1 MAELLL
7 ELFSEEIPARMQA
20 RASEDLT
27 KLVTDGLKAADLGFD
42 NVEAL
47 VTPRRLTL
55 IIDGLPDKQPDLREE
70 RRGPRADAPEKA
82 IAGFLAGNGVTLEQ
96 CEKRET
102 PKGVFLFAIV
112 EQKGR
117 DSADVIKDIIEDAM
131 AKLPW
136 PKSMRWAD
144 QKVRWVRQL
153 DRILCL
159 FDGKVIPASFGPV
172 TAGNITSGHR
182 FLAPAT
188 FSVANAAEYKAKLAF
203 AKVMLDREERKKVIL
218 DGARKLAASEGFTL
232 LEDNGLLEEV
242 CGLVE
247 WPVPVMGKVDDQ
259 FMDIPR
265 EVLET
270 SMREH
275 QKYFVVEDSNGKL
288 AARFITISNMV
299 TLDANAQII
308 AGNERVLRARLHDAK
323 FFWDQDRKVTL
334 EARLPKLDNIV
345 FHAKLGSLAARVLR
359 LRVLAREL
367 SADIPGCDVKLAD
380 RAAEIAK
387 ADLVSN
393 MVFEFTELQG
403 LMGKYYAEN
412 DGEAPEVANA
422 IAQHYAPA
430 GPSDMCPTAPVSVAV
445 ALAEKLDTLAG
456 FFTIDEK
463 PTGSKDPFAL
473 RRAALGVIRL
483 VLENGLRVPLRR
495 AFAFAVSQYP
505 EKIMLPPSP
514 EGFGDSVNPL
524 KKIAISKEEKVR
536 EIVDSLMN
544 FFTDRLKVHLRE
556 QGVRHDLVSAV
567 FALDGEDDLV
577 RLLARVDALADFVSG
592 ESGVNLMA
600 GYKRASNILRIEEK
614 KDEKS
619 YDADVSADLL
629 TQDEERKLYE
639 ALINVRHKALPLLRA
654 ENYAA
659 AMAEFAHLRGPV
671 DAFFEG
677 VTVNSDKA
685 EERANRLKLLAQIR
699 TALHDIA
706 DFSKIES

>member
-345 FHAKLGSLAARVLR
+345 FHAKLGSLAERVLR
-359 LRVLAREL
+359 LRGLAREL

-505 EKIMLPPSP
+505 ASIRRDE
-514 EGFGDSVNPL
+514 
-524 KKIAISKEEKVR
+524 A
-536 EIVDSLMN
+536 VDELLA
-544 FFTDRLKVHLRE
+544 FFADRLKVHLRE

-577 RLLARVDALADFVSG
+577 RLLARVEALSDFVSG

-614 KDEKS
+614 KDDMS
-619 YDADVSADLL
+619 YDADVSASLL
-629 TQDEERKLYE
+629 REEEERKLYE
-639 ALINVRHKALPLLRA
+639 ALIDVRHKALPLLRD
-654 ENYAA
+654 EDYAA
-659 AMAEFAHLRGPV
+659 AMTEFARLREPV
-671 DAFFEG
+671 DAFFEK
-677 VTVNSDKA
+677 VTVNSDNA
-685 EERANRLKLLAQIR
+685 DERANRLKLLAQIR

>member
-20 RASEDLT
+20 RAAEDLT

-42 NVEAL
+42 KVEAL

-55 IIDGLPDKQPDLREE
+55 IVDGLPEKQPDLREE

-82 IAGFLAGNGVTLEQ
+82 INGFLAGNGVTLDQ

-117 DSADVIKDIIEDAM
+117 AASEVIKDIIEDAM
-131 AKLPW
+131 NKLPW

-144 QKVRWVRQL
+144 QKIRWVRQL

-159 FDGKVIPASFGPV
+159 FDGKVIPVTYGPV
-172 TAGNITSGHR
+172 TAGDTTRGHR
-182 FLAPAT
+182 FLAPAE
-188 FSVANAAEYKAKLAF
+188 FSVSNAAEYKEKLRA
-203 AKVMLDREERKKVIL
+203 AKVMLDREERKQVIL
-218 DGARKLAASEGFTL
+218 EGAKKLAASEGFEL

-275 QKYFVVEDSNGKL
+275 QKYFVVEDKAGKL
-288 AARFITISNMV
+288 AARFITVSNMI
-299 TLDANAQII
+299 TADNNAKII

-334 EARLPKLDNIV
+334 QSRLPKLDNIV
-345 FHAKLGSLAARVLR
+345 FHAKLGSLAERVLR
-359 LRVLAREL
+359 LRGLAREV
-367 SADIPGCDVKLAD
+367 SAEIPGCDVKLAD
-380 RAAEIAK
+380 RAAEIGK
-387 ADLVSN
+387 ADLVSQ

-422 IAQHYAPA
+422 IAEHYAPA
-430 GPSDMCPTAPVSVAV
+430 GPSDMCPTAPVSVAL

-456 FFTIDEK
+456 FFAIDEK

-483 VLENGLRVPLRR
+483 VLENGLRLPLRR
-495 AFAFAVSQYP
+495 LFAFAVSQYP
-505 EKIMLPPSP
+505 ANIRRDEAVEDL
-514 EGFGDSVNPL
+514 L
-524 KKIAISKEEKVR
+524 A
-536 EIVDSLMN
+536 
-544 FFTDRLKVHLRE
+544 FFADRLKVHLRE

-577 RLLARVDALADFVSG
+577 RLLARVEALSDFVSG

-614 KDEKS
+614 KDDTS
-619 YDADVSADLL
+619 YKADVSADLL
-629 TQDEERKLYE
+629 SLDEERKLYE
-639 ALINVRHKALPLLRA
+639 ALIDVRHKALPLLRD
-654 ENYAA
+654 EDYAA
-659 AMAEFAHLRGPV
+659 AMTEFARLREPV
-671 DAFFEG
+671 DAFFEK
-677 VTVNSDKA
+677 VTVNSDNA
-685 EERANRLKLLAQIR
+685 DERANRLKLLAQIR

>member
-20 RASEDLT
+20 RASADLQ
-27 KLVTDGLKAADLGFD
+27 KLIIDGLKAADLGFD
-42 NVEAL
+42 KVESL

-55 IIDGLPDKQPDLREE
+55 IVDSLPEKQPDLREE

-82 IAGFLAGNGVTLEQ
+82 INGFLAGNGVTLEQ

-117 DSADVIKDIIEDAM
+117 AASVVLKDIIEDAM
-131 AKLPW
+131 NKLPW

-144 QKVRWVRQL
+144 HKVRWVRQL

-159 FDGKVIPASFGPV
+159 FNGDVIPVVFGDGVV
-172 TAGNITSGHR
+172 TAGNVTSGHR
-182 FLAPAT
+182 FLAPAVFT
-188 FSVANAAEYKAKLAF
+188 VNNASEYKAKLNF
-203 AKVMLDREERKKVIL
+203 AKVMLDRE
-218 DGARKLAASEGFTL
+218 ARKRVIAEGCEKLASDAGL
-232 LEDNGLLEEV
+232 KLVDDPGLLDEV

-247 WPVPVMGKVDDQ
+247 WPVPVMGKIDDQ
-259 FMDIPR
+259 FMDVPR

-275 QKYFVVEDSNGKL
+275 QKYFVLEENSGKL

-299 TLDANAQII
+299 TMDHNAQII

-334 EARLPKLDNIV
+334 ESRLPKLETIV
-345 FHAKLGSLAARVLR
+345 FHAKLGTIAERVLR
-359 LRVLAREL
+359 MRGLAREV
-367 SADIPGCDVKLAD
+367 SSSITGCDVKLAD

-403 LMGKYYAEN
+403 LMGKYYAHN
-412 DGEAPEVANA
+412 DGEAPEVAQA
-422 IAQHYAPA
+422 IAEHYAPA
-430 GPSDMCPTAPVSVAV
+430 GPSDSCPTAPVSVAV

-456 FFTIDEK
+456 FFTVDEK

-483 VLENGLRVPLRR
+483 VLENGLRLPLRR
-495 AFAFAVSQYP
+495 LFAYAVSQYP
-505 EKIMLPPSP
+505 ASIRRDAAVEDL
-514 EGFGDSVNPL
+514 L
-524 KKIAISKEEKVR
+524 A
-536 EIVDSLMN
+536 
-544 FFTDRLKVHLRE
+544 FFADRLKVHLRE

-577 RLLARVDALADFVSG
+577 RLLARVEALADFVSG

-614 KDEKS
+614 KDDTS
-619 YDADVSADLL
+619 YDATVDVALL
-629 TQDEERKLYE
+629 SQDEERRLYE
-639 ALINVRHKALPLLRA
+639 ALIDVRHKALPLMRA

-659 AMAEFAHLRGPV
+659 AMAGFAELRGPV
-671 DAFFEG
+671 DAFFEK
-677 VTVNSDKA
+677 VTVNSDNA
-685 EERANRLKLLAQIR
+685 DERANRLKLLAQIR
-699 TALHDIA
+699 AAMHDIA

>member
-42 NVEAL
+42 AVEAY

-55 IIDGLPDKQPDLREE
+55 IVNGLPDKQPDLREE

-82 IAGFLAGNGVTLEQ
+82 INGFLTGNGVTLEQ

-112 EQKGR
+112 AQKGR
-117 DSADVIKDIIEDAM
+117 AASEVIKDIVEDAM
-131 AKLPW
+131 NKLPW

-144 QKVRWVRQL
+144 QKIRWVRQL

-159 FDGKVIPASFGPV
+159 FDGNVIPVTYGPV
-172 TAGNITSGHR
+172 TANNTTSGHR
-182 FLAPAT
+182 FLAPAEFT
-188 FSVANAAEYKAKLAF
+188 VANAAEYKEKLRA
-203 AKVMLDREERKKVIL
+203 AKVMIDREERKQVIL
-218 DGARKLAASEGFTL
+218 DGAKKLAASEGFDL

-275 QKYFVVEDSNGKL
+275 QKYFVVEDKAGKL
-288 AARFITISNMV
+288 AARFITVSNMI
-299 TLDANAQII
+299 TADNNAKII

-334 EARLPKLDNIV
+334 QSRLPKLENIV
-345 FHAKLGSLAARVLR
+345 FHAKLGSLAERVLR
-359 LRVLAREL
+359 LRGLAREL
-367 SADIPGCDVKLAD
+367 SADIANCDVKLAD
-380 RAAEIAK
+380 RAAEIGK
-387 ADLVSN
+387 ADLVSQ

-422 IAQHYAPA
+422 IAEHYAPA
-430 GPSDMCPTAPVSVAV
+430 GPSDICPTAPVSVAL

-483 VLENGLRVPLRR
+483 VLENGLRLPLRR

-505 EKIMLPPSP
+505 ANIRRDEAVEDL
-514 EGFGDSVNPL
+514 L
-524 KKIAISKEEKVR
+524 A
-536 EIVDSLMN
+536 
-544 FFTDRLKVHLRE
+544 FFADRLKVHLRE

-577 RLLARVDALADFVSG
+577 RLLARVEALSDFVSG

-614 KDEKS
+614 KDDTS
-619 YDADVSADLL
+619 YDADVSASLL
-629 TQDEERKLYE
+629 SEEEERKLYE
-639 ALINVRHKALPLLRA
+639 ALIDVRHKALPLLR
-654 ENYAA
+654 EEDYAA
-659 AMAEFAHLRGPV
+659 AMTEFARLREPV
-671 DAFFEG
+671 DAFFEK

-685 EERANRLKLLAQIR
+685 DERANRLKLLAQIR

>member
-20 RASEDLT
+20 RAAEDLT
-27 KLVTDGLKAADLGFD
+27 KLVTDGLKSADLGFD
-42 NVEAL
+42 KVDAL

-55 IIDGLPDKQPDLREE
+55 IVDGLPEKQPDLREE
-70 RRGPRADAPEKA
+70 RRGPRADAPKKA
-82 IAGFLAGNGVTLEQ
+82 INGFLAGNGVTLDQ

-117 DSADVIKDIIEDAM
+117 AASEVIKDIIEDAM
-131 AKLPW
+131 NKLPW

-144 QKVRWVRQL
+144 QKIRWVRQL

-159 FDGKVIPASFGPV
+159 FDGKIIPVTYGPV
-172 TAGNITSGHR
+172 TAGDTTRGHR
-182 FLAPAT
+182 FLAPAE
-188 FSVANAAEYKAKLAF
+188 FSVSNAAEYNEKLRA
-203 AKVMLDREERKKVIL
+203 AKVMLDREERKQVIL
-218 DGARKLAASEGFTL
+218 EGAKKLAASEGFEL

-275 QKYFVVEDSNGKL
+275 QKYFVVEDKAGKL
-288 AARFITISNMV
+288 AARFITVSNMV
-299 TLDANAQII
+299 TADNNAKII

-334 EARLPKLDNIV
+334 QSRLPKLDNIV
-345 FHAKLGSLAARVLR
+345 FHAKLGSLAERVLR
-359 LRVLAREL
+359 LRGLAREV
-367 SADIPGCDVKLAD
+367 SAEIPGCDVKLAD
-380 RAAEIAK
+380 RAAEIGK
-387 ADLVSN
+387 ADLVSQ

-422 IAQHYAPA
+422 IAEHYAPA
-430 GPSDMCPTAPVSVAV
+430 GPSDMCPTAPVSVAL

-456 FFTIDEK
+456 FFAIDEK
-463 PTGSKDPFAL
+463 PTGSRDPFAL

-483 VLENGLRVPLRR
+483 VLENGLRLPLRR
-495 AFAFAVSQYP
+495 LFAFAVSQYP
-505 EKIMLPPSP
+505 ANIRRDEAVEDL
-514 EGFGDSVNPL
+514 L
-524 KKIAISKEEKVR
+524 A
-536 EIVDSLMN
+536 
-544 FFTDRLKVHLRE
+544 FFADRLKVHLRE

-577 RLLARVDALADFVSG
+577 RLLARVEALSDFVSG

-614 KDEKS
+614 KDDTS
-619 YDADVSADLL
+619 YKADVSADLL
-629 TQDEERKLYE
+629 SLDEERKLYE
-639 ALINVRHKALPLLRA
+639 ALIDVRHKALPLLRD
-654 ENYAA
+654 EDYAA
-659 AMAEFAHLRGPV
+659 AMTEFARLREPV
-671 DAFFEG
+671 DAFFEK
-677 VTVNSDKA
+677 VTVNSDNA
-685 EERANRLKLLAQIR
+685 DERANRLKLLAQIR

>member
-27 KLVTDGLKAADLGFD
+27 KLVTDGLKAADLGFEA
-42 NVEAL
+42 VEAY

-55 IIDGLPDKQPDLREE
+55 IVNGLPDKQPDLREE

-82 IAGFLAGNGVTLEQ
+82 INGFLTGNGVTLEQ

-117 DSADVIKDIIEDAM
+117 AASQVIKDIVEDAM
-131 AKLPW
+131 NKLPW

-144 QKVRWVRQL
+144 QKIRWVRQL

-159 FDGKVIPASFGPV
+159 FDGNVIPVTYGPV
-172 TAGNITSGHR
+172 TANNTTSGHR
-182 FLAPAT
+182 FLAPAE
-188 FSVANAAEYKAKLAF
+188 FSVANAAEYKEKLRA
-203 AKVMLDREERKKVIL
+203 AKVMIDREERKQVIL
-218 DGARKLAASEGFTL
+218 DGAKKLAASEGFDL

-275 QKYFVVEDSNGKL
+275 QKYFVVEDKAGKL
-288 AARFITISNMV
+288 AARFITVSNMI
-299 TLDANAQII
+299 TADNNAKII

-334 EARLPKLDNIV
+334 QSRLPKLENIV
-345 FHAKLGSLAARVLR
+345 FHAKLGSLAERVLR
-359 LRVLAREL
+359 LRGLAREL
-367 SADIPGCDVKLAD
+367 SADIDNCDVKLAD
-380 RAAEIAK
+380 RAAEIGK
-387 ADLVSN
+387 ADLVSQ

-422 IAQHYAPA
+422 IAEHYAPA
-430 GPSDMCPTAPVSVAV
+430 GPSDICPTAPVSVAL

-483 VLENGLRVPLRR
+483 VLENGLRLPLRR

-505 EKIMLPPSP
+505 ANIRRDEAVEDL
-514 EGFGDSVNPL
+514 L
-524 KKIAISKEEKVR
+524 A
-536 EIVDSLMN
+536 
-544 FFTDRLKVHLRE
+544 FFADRLKVHLRE

-577 RLLARVDALADFVSG
+577 RLLARVEALSDFVSG

-614 KDEKS
+614 KDDTS
-619 YDADVSADLL
+619 YDADVSASLL
-629 TQDEERKLYE
+629 SEEEERKLYE
-639 ALINVRHKALPLLRA
+639 ALIDVRHKALPLLR
-654 ENYAA
+654 EEDYAA
-659 AMAEFAHLRGPV
+659 AMTEFARLREPV
-671 DAFFEG
+671 DAFFEK

-685 EERANRLKLLAQIR
+685 DERANRLKLLAQIR

>member
-42 NVEAL
+42 AVEAY

-55 IIDGLPDKQPDLREE
+55 IVNGLPDKQPDLREE

-82 IAGFLAGNGVTLEQ
+82 INGFLTGNGVTLEQ

-117 DSADVIKDIIEDAM
+117 AASEVIKDIVEDAM
-131 AKLPW
+131 NKLPW

-144 QKVRWVRQL
+144 QKIRWVRQL

-159 FDGKVIPASFGPV
+159 FDGNVIPVTYGPV
-172 TAGNITSGHR
+172 TANNTTSGHR
-182 FLAPAT
+182 FLAPAE
-188 FSVANAAEYKAKLAF
+188 FSVANSAEYKEKLRA
-203 AKVMLDREERKKVIL
+203 AKVMIDREERKQVIL
-218 DGARKLAASEGFTL
+218 DGAKKLAASEGFDL

-247 WPVPVMGKVDDQ
+247 WPAPVMGKVDDQ

-275 QKYFVVEDSNGKL
+275 QKYFVVEDKAGKL
-288 AARFITISNMV
+288 AARFITVSNMI
-299 TLDANAQII
+299 TADNNAKII

-334 EARLPKLDNIV
+334 QSRLPKLENIV
-345 FHAKLGSLAARVLR
+345 FHAKLGSLAERVLR
-359 LRVLAREL
+359 LRGLAREL
-367 SADIPGCDVKLAD
+367 SADIANCDVKLAD
-380 RAAEIAK
+380 RAAEIGK
-387 ADLVSN
+387 ADLVSQ

-422 IAQHYAPA
+422 IAEHYAPA
-430 GPSDMCPTAPVSVAV
+430 GPSDICPTAPVSVAL

-483 VLENGLRVPLRR
+483 VLENGLRLPLRR

-505 EKIMLPPSP
+505 ANIRRDEAVEDL
-514 EGFGDSVNPL
+514 L
-524 KKIAISKEEKVR
+524 A
-536 EIVDSLMN
+536 
-544 FFTDRLKVHLRE
+544 FFADRLKVHLRE

-577 RLLARVDALADFVSG
+577 RLLARVEALSDFVSG

-614 KDEKS
+614 KDDMS
-619 YDADVSADLL
+619 YDADVSASLL
-629 TQDEERKLYE
+629 SEEEERKLYE
-639 ALINVRHKALPLLRA
+639 ALIDVRHKALPLLRD
-654 ENYAA
+654 EDYAA
-659 AMAEFAHLRGPV
+659 AMTEFARLREPV
-671 DAFFEG
+671 DAFFEK

-685 EERANRLKLLAQIR
+685 DERANRLKLLAQIR

>member
-27 KLVTDGLKAADLGFD
+27 KLVTDGLKAADLAFD

-117 DSADVIKDIIEDAM
+117 NSAEVIKDIIEDAM

-299 TLDANAQII
+299 TMDANAQII

-359 LRVLAREL
+359 LRGLAREL

-505 EKIMLPPSP
+505 ASIRRDE
-514 EGFGDSVNPL
+514 
-524 KKIAISKEEKVR
+524 A
-536 EIVDSLMN
+536 VDELLA
-544 FFTDRLKVHLRE
+544 FFADRLKVHLRE

-654 ENYAA
+654 ENYAE

>member
-20 RASEDLT
+20 RASADLE

-42 NVEAL
+42 KVESL

-55 IIDGLPDKQPDLREE
+55 IVDGLPEKQPDLREE

-82 IAGFLAGNGVTLEQ
+82 INGFLAGNGVTLEQ

-117 DSADVIKDIIEDAM
+117 AASVVIKDIIEDAM
-131 AKLPW
+131 NKLPW

-144 QKVRWVRQL
+144 HKVRWVRQL

-159 FDGKVIPASFGPV
+159 FDGAVIPVSYGVV
-172 TAGNITSGHR
+172 TAGNVTSGHR
-182 FLAPAT
+182 FLAPAV
-188 FSVANAAEYKAKLAF
+188 FAVNNASEYKAKLNF
-203 AKVMLDREERKKVIL
+203 AKVMLDREQRKRVIAEGCL
-218 DGARKLAASEGFTL
+218 KLARDAGL
-232 LEDNGLLEEV
+232 KLVDDQGLLDEV

-247 WPVPVMGKVDDQ
+247 WPVPVMGKIDDH
-259 FMDIPR
+259 FMDVPR

-275 QKYFVVEDSNGKL
+275 QKYFVLEDTSGKL

-299 TLDANAQII
+299 TMDHNARII

-334 EARLPKLDNIV
+334 ESRLPKLETIV
-345 FHAKLGSLAARVLR
+345 FHAKLGTVAERVLR
-359 LRVLAREL
+359 MRGLAREV
-367 SADIPGCDVKLAD
+367 STSIVGCDVTLAD
-380 RAAEIAK
+380 RAAQIAK

-412 DGEAPEVANA
+412 DGEKPEVAQA
-422 IAQHYAPA
+422 IAEHYAPA

-456 FFTIDEK
+456 FFAINEK

-483 VLENGLRVPLRR
+483 VLENGLRLPLRR
-495 AFAFAVSQYP
+495 LFAYAVSQYP
-505 EKIMLPPSP
+505 A
-514 EGFGDSVNPL
+514 SVRRD
-524 KKIAISKEEKVR
+524 AAVEELLV
-536 EIVDSLMN
+536 
-544 FFTDRLKVHLRE
+544 FFADRLKVHLRE

-614 KDEKS
+614 KDDMS
-619 YDADVSADLL
+619 YDATVDVALL
-629 TQDEERKLYE
+629 SQDEERRLYE
-639 ALINVRHKALPLLRA
+639 ALIDVRHKALPLLRA
-654 ENYAA
+654 EDYAA
-659 AMAEFAHLRGPV
+659 AMAGFAELRGPV
-671 DAFFEG
+671 DAFFEK
-677 VTVNSDKA
+677 VTVNSDNA
-685 EERANRLKLLAQIR
+685 DERANRLKLLAQIR

>member
-20 RASEDLT
+20 RASQDLT

-42 NVEAL
+42 AVEAF

-55 IIDGLPDKQPDLREE
+55 IVNGLPDKQPDLREE

-82 IAGFLAGNGVTLEQ
+82 INGFLAGNGVTLDQ

-117 DSADVIKDIIEDAM
+117 AASEVIKDIVEDAM
-131 AKLPW
+131 NKLPW

-144 QKVRWVRQL
+144 QKIRWVRQL

-159 FDGKVIPASFGPV
+159 FDGVVIPVSYGPV
-172 TAGNITSGHR
+172 TASNTTSGHR
-182 FLAPAT
+182 FLAPAE
-188 FSVANAAEYKAKLAF
+188 FSVANAAEYKEKLRA
-203 AKVMLDREERKKVIL
+203 AKVMIDREERKQVIL
-218 DGARKLAASEGFTL
+218 DGAKKLAASEGFEL
-232 LEDNGLLEEV
+232 LEDQGLLEEV

-275 QKYFVVEDSNGKL
+275 QKYFVVEDKTGKL
-288 AARFITISNMV
+288 AARFITVSNMV
-299 TLDANAQII
+299 TADNNAKII

-334 EARLPKLDNIV
+334 QSRLPKLENIV
-345 FHAKLGSLAARVLR
+345 FHAKLGSLAERVLR
-359 LRVLAREL
+359 LRGLAREL
-367 SADIPGCDVKLAD
+367 SADIPNCDVKLAD
-380 RAAEIAK
+380 RAAEIGK
-387 ADLVSN
+387 ADLVSQ

-422 IAQHYAPA
+422 IAEHYAPA
-430 GPSDMCPTAPVSVAV
+430 GPSDMCPSAPVSVAL

-483 VLENGLRVPLRR
+483 VLENGLRLPLRR

-505 EKIMLPPSP
+505 ANIRRDEAVEDL
-514 EGFGDSVNPL
+514 L
-524 KKIAISKEEKVR
+524 A
-536 EIVDSLMN
+536 
-544 FFTDRLKVHLRE
+544 FFADRLKVHLRE

-577 RLLARVDALADFVSG
+577 RLLARVEALSDFVSG

-614 KDEKS
+614 KDDTS
-619 YDADVSADLL
+619 YDADVSADPLNVE
-629 TQDEERKLYE
+629 EERKLYE
-639 ALINVRHKALPLLRA
+639 ALVDVRHKALPLLRD
-654 ENYAA
+654 EDYAA
-659 AMAEFAHLRGPV
+659 AMTEFARLREPV
-671 DAFFEG
+671 DAFFEK

-685 EERANRLKLLAQIR
+685 DERANRLKLLAQIR

>member
-345 FHAKLGSLAARVLR
+345 FHAKLGSLAERVLR
-359 LRVLAREL
+359 LRGLAREL

-505 EKIMLPPSP
+505 ASIRRDE
-514 EGFGDSVNPL
+514 
-524 KKIAISKEEKVR
+524 A
-536 EIVDSLMN
+536 VDELLA
-544 FFTDRLKVHLRE
+544 FFADRLKVHLRE

>member
-20 RASEDLT
+20 RASADLQ
-27 KLVTDGLKAADLGFD
+27 KLVTDGLKAADLEFGK
-42 NVEAL
+42 VESL

-55 IIDGLPDKQPDLREE
+55 IIDGLPEKQPDLREE

-82 IAGFLAGNGVTLEQ
+82 INGFLAGNGVTLEQ

-117 DSADVIKDIIEDAM
+117 AASVVLKDIIEDAM
-131 AKLPW
+131 NKLPW

-144 QKVRWVRQL
+144 HKVRWVRQL

-159 FDGKVIPASFGPV
+159 FDGAVVPVSYGVV
-172 TAGNITSGHR
+172 TAGDITSGHR
-182 FLAPAT
+182 FLAPAP
-188 FSVANAAEYKAKLAF
+188 FSVKNAAEYKAKLSF
-203 AKVMLDREERKKVIL
+203 AKVMLDREERKRVIAEGCRKIADDAGLKLVDDPALL
-218 DGARKLAASEGFTL
+218 D
-232 LEDNGLLEEV
+232 EV

-247 WPVPVMGKVDDQ
+247 WPVPVMGKIDDH
-259 FMDIPR
+259 FMDVPR

-275 QKYFVVEDSNGKL
+275 QKYFVLEDASGKL
-288 AARFITISNMV
+288 AARFITISNMI
-299 TLDANAQII
+299 TMDANAQII

-334 EARLPKLDNIV
+334 ESRLPKLETIV
-345 FHAKLGSLAARVLR
+345 FHAKLGTVAERVLR
-359 LRVLAREL
+359 MRGLAREV
-367 SADIPGCDVKLAD
+367 SSSIPDCDVKLAD

-412 DGEAPEVANA
+412 DGEKPEVAQA
-422 IAQHYAPA
+422 IAEHYAPA
-430 GPSDMCPTAPVSVAV
+430 GPSDTCPTAPVSVAV

-456 FFTIDEK
+456 FFAIDEK

-483 VLENGLRVPLRR
+483 VLENGLRLPLRQL
-495 AFAFAVSQYP
+495 FAYAVSQYP
-505 EKIMLPPSP
+505 ASIRR
-514 EGFGDSVNPL
+514 DAAV
-524 KKIAISKEEKVR
+524 EE
-536 EIVDSLMN
+536 LLA
-544 FFTDRLKVHLRE
+544 FFADRLKVHLRE

-614 KDEKS
+614 KDKVS
-619 YDADVSADLL
+619 YDATVDVALL
-629 TQDEERKLYE
+629 SQDEERRLYQ
-639 ALINVRHKALPLLRA
+639 ALIDVRHKALPLLRA

-659 AMAEFAHLRGPV
+659 AMAGLAELRGPV
-671 DAFFEG
+671 DAFFEK
-677 VTVNSDKA
+677 VTVNSDNA
-685 EERANRLKLLAQIR
+685 DERANRLKLLAQIR
-699 TALHDIA
+699 TAMHDIA

>member
-20 RASEDLT
+20 RAAEDLT

-42 NVEAL
+42 KVEAL

-55 IIDGLPDKQPDLREE
+55 IVDGLPEKQPDLREE

-82 IAGFLAGNGVTLEQ
+82 INGFLAGNGVTLDQ

-117 DSADVIKDIIEDAM
+117 AASEVIKDIIEDAM
-131 AKLPW
+131 NKLPW

-144 QKVRWVRQL
+144 QKIRWVRQL

-159 FDGKVIPASFGPV
+159 FDGKVIPVTYGPV
-172 TAGNITSGHR
+172 TAGDTTRGHR
-182 FLAPAT
+182 FLAPAE
-188 FSVANAAEYKAKLAF
+188 FNVSNAAEYKEKLRA
-203 AKVMLDREERKKVIL
+203 AKVMLDREERKQVIL
-218 DGARKLAASEGFTL
+218 EGAKKLAASEGFEL

-275 QKYFVVEDSNGKL
+275 QKYFVVEDKAGKL
-288 AARFITISNMV
+288 AARFITVSNMI
-299 TLDANAQII
+299 TADNNAKII

-334 EARLPKLDNIV
+334 QSRLPKLDNIV
-345 FHAKLGSLAARVLR
+345 FHAKLGSLAERVLR
-359 LRVLAREL
+359 LRGLAREV
-367 SADIPGCDVKLAD
+367 SAEIPGCDVKLAD
-380 RAAEIAK
+380 RAAEIGK
-387 ADLVSN
+387 ADLVSQ

-422 IAQHYAPA
+422 IAEHYAPA
-430 GPSDMCPTAPVSVAV
+430 GPSDMCPTAPVSVAL

-456 FFTIDEK
+456 FFAIDEK

-483 VLENGLRVPLRR
+483 VLENGLRLPLRR
-495 AFAFAVSQYP
+495 LFAFAVSQYP
-505 EKIMLPPSP
+505 ATIRRDEAVEDL
-514 EGFGDSVNPL
+514 L
-524 KKIAISKEEKVR
+524 A
-536 EIVDSLMN
+536 
-544 FFTDRLKVHLRE
+544 FFADRLKVHLRE

>member
-20 RASEDLT
+20 RAAQDLS
-27 KLVTDGLKAADLGFD
+27 KLVTDGLKSADLAFD
-42 NVEAL
+42 KVEAL

-55 IIDGLPDKQPDLREE
+55 IVDGLPEKQPDLREE
-70 RRGPRADAPEKA
+70 RRGPRANAPEKA
-82 IAGFLAGNGVTLEQ
+82 INGFLAGNGVTLDQ

-117 DSADVIKDIIEDAM
+117 AASDVIKDIIEEAM
-131 AKLPW
+131 NKLPW

-144 QKVRWVRQL
+144 QKIRWVRQL

-159 FDGKVIPASFGPV
+159 FDGKVIPVSYGPV
-172 TAGNITSGHR
+172 AAGDSTRGHR
-182 FLAPAT
+182 FLAPAE
-188 FSVANAAEYKAKLAF
+188 FSVANAAEYKEKLRS
-203 AKVMLDREERKKVIL
+203 AKVMLDREERKQVIL
-218 DGARKLAASEGFTL
+218 EGAKKLAASEGFEL

-247 WPVPVMGKVDDQ
+247 WPVPVMGKVDDE

-275 QKYFVVEDSNGKL
+275 QKYFVVENKDGKL
-288 AARFITISNMV
+288 AARFITVSNMI
-299 TLDANAQII
+299 TADNNAKII

-334 EARLPKLDNIV
+334 QSRLPKLDNIV
-345 FHAKLGSLAARVLR
+345 FHAKLGSLAERVLR
-359 LRVLAREL
+359 LRGLAREV
-367 SADIPGCDVKLAD
+367 SAEIPDCDVKLAD
-380 RAAEIAK
+380 RAAEIGK
-387 ADLVSN
+387 ADLVSQ

-422 IAQHYAPA
+422 IAEHYAPA
-430 GPSDMCPTAPVSVAV
+430 GPSDMCPTAPVSVAL

-456 FFTIDEK
+456 FFAIDEK

-473 RRAALGVIRL
+473 RRAALGIIRL
-483 VLENGLRVPLRR
+483 VLENGLRLPLGRI
-495 AFAFAVSQYP
+495 FAFAVSQYP
-505 EKIMLPPSP
+505 ADIRRDGAVEDLL
-514 EGFGDSVNPL
+514 V
-524 KKIAISKEEKVR
+524 
-536 EIVDSLMN
+536 
-544 FFTDRLKVHLRE
+544 FFADRLKVHLRE

-577 RLLARVDALADFVSG
+577 RLLARVEALSDFVSG

-600 GYKRASNILRIEEK
+600 GYKRASSILRIEEK
-614 KDEKS
+614 KDDMS

-629 TQDEERKLYE
+629 SLEEERKLYE
-639 ALINVRHKALPLLRA
+639 ALIDVRHKALPLLRD
-654 ENYAA
+654 EDYAA
-659 AMAEFAHLRGPV
+659 AMTEFARLREPV
-671 DAFFEG
+671 DAFFEK
-677 VTVNSDKA
+677 VTVNSDNA
-685 EERANRLKLLAQIR
+685 DERANRLKLLAQIR

>member
-20 RASEDLT
+20 RAAEDLT

-42 NVEAL
+42 KVEAL

-55 IIDGLPDKQPDLREE
+55 IVDGLPEKQPDLREE

-82 IAGFLAGNGVTLEQ
+82 INGFLAGNGVTLDQ

-117 DSADVIKDIIEDAM
+117 AASEVIKDIIEDAM
-131 AKLPW
+131 NKLPW

-144 QKVRWVRQL
+144 QKIRWVRQL

-159 FDGKVIPASFGPV
+159 FDGKVIPVTYGPV
-172 TAGNITSGHR
+172 TAGDTTRGHR
-182 FLAPAT
+182 FLAPAEFT
-188 FSVANAAEYKAKLAF
+188 VSNAAEYKEKLRA
-203 AKVMLDREERKKVIL
+203 AKVMLDREERKQVIL
-218 DGARKLAASEGFTL
+218 EGARKLAASEGFEL

-275 QKYFVVEDSNGKL
+275 QKYFVVEDKTGKL
-288 AARFITISNMV
+288 AARFITVSNMI
-299 TLDANAQII
+299 TADNNAKII

-323 FFWDQDRKVTL
+323 FFWDQDRKMTL
-334 EARLPKLDNIV
+334 QSRLPKLDNIV
-345 FHAKLGSLAARVLR
+345 FHAKLGSLADRVLR
-359 LRVLAREL
+359 LRGLAREV
-367 SADIPGCDVKLAD
+367 SAEIPGCDVKLAD
-380 RAAEIAK
+380 RAAEIGK
-387 ADLVSN
+387 ADLVSQ

-422 IAQHYAPA
+422 IAEHYAPA
-430 GPSDMCPTAPVSVAV
+430 GPSDMCPTAPVSVAL

-456 FFTIDEK
+456 FFAIDEK

-473 RRAALGVIRL
+473 RRGALGVIRL
-483 VLENGLRVPLRR
+483 VLENGLRLPLRR
-495 AFAFAVSQYP
+495 LFAFAVSQYP
-505 EKIMLPPSP
+505 ATIRRDEAVEDL
-514 EGFGDSVNPL
+514 L
-524 KKIAISKEEKVR
+524 A
-536 EIVDSLMN
+536 
-544 FFTDRLKVHLRE
+544 FFADRLKVHLRE

-577 RLLARVDALADFVSG
+577 RLLARVEALSDFISG

-614 KDEKS
+614 KDDTS
-619 YDADVSADLL
+619 YKADVSADLL
-629 TQDEERKLYE
+629 SLEEERKLYE
-639 ALINVRHKALPLLRA
+639 ALIDVRHKALPLLRD
-654 ENYAA
+654 EDYAA
-659 AMAEFAHLRGPV
+659 AMTEFARLREPV
-671 DAFFEG
+671 DAFFEK
-677 VTVNSDKA
+677 VTVNSDNA
-685 EERANRLKLLAQIR
+685 DERANRLKLLAQIR

>member
-20 RASEDLT
+20 RASADLE

-42 NVEAL
+42 KVESL

-82 IAGFLAGNGVTLEQ
+82 INGFLAGNGVMLEQ

-117 DSADVIKDIIEDAM
+117 AASVVLKDIIEDAM
-131 AKLPW
+131 NKLPW

-144 QKVRWVRQL
+144 HKVRWVRQL

-159 FDGKVIPASFGPV
+159 FDGEVIPASYGVV
-172 TAGNITSGHR
+172 TAGDVTSGHR
-182 FLAPAT
+182 FLAPAV
-188 FSVANAAEYKAKLAF
+188 FAVKNASEYKAKLNF
-203 AKVMLDREERKKVIL
+203 AKVMLDREQRKRVIAE
-218 DGARKLAASEGFTL
+218 GCEKLASDAGL
-232 LEDNGLLEEV
+232 KLVDDQGLLDEV

-247 WPVPVMGKVDDQ
+247 WPVPVMGKIDDH
-259 FMDIPR
+259 FMDVPR

-275 QKYFVVEDSNGKL
+275 QKYFVLEDSSGKL

-299 TLDANAQII
+299 TMDRNAQII

-334 EARLPKLDNIV
+334 ESRLPKLETIV
-345 FHAKLGSLAARVLR
+345 FHAKLGTVAERVLR
-359 LRVLAREL
+359 MRGLAREV
-367 SADIPGCDVKLAD
+367 SSSIPDCDVKLAD

-412 DGEAPEVANA
+412 DGEKPEVAQA
-422 IAQHYAPA
+422 IAEHYAPA
-430 GPSDMCPTAPVSVAV
+430 GPSDTCPTAPVSVAV

-483 VLENGLRVPLRR
+483 VLENGLRLPLRR
-495 AFAFAVSQYP
+495 LFAYAVSQYP
-505 EKIMLPPSP
+505 ASIRR
-514 EGFGDSVNPL
+514 DAAV
-524 KKIAISKEEKVR
+524 EE
-536 EIVDSLMN
+536 LLA
-544 FFTDRLKVHLRE
+544 FFADRLKVHLRE

-614 KDEKS
+614 KDNVS
-619 YDADVSADLL
+619 YDATVDVALL
-629 TQDEERKLYE
+629 SQDEERRLYE
-639 ALINVRHKALPLLRA
+639 ALIDVRHKALPLMRA

-659 AMAEFAHLRGPV
+659 AMAGFAELRGPV
-671 DAFFEG
+671 DAFFEK
-677 VTVNSDKA
+677 VTVNSDNA
-685 EERANRLKLLAQIR
+685 DERANRLKLLAQIR
-699 TALHDIA
+699 AALHDIA

>member
-20 RASEDLT
+20 RAAEDLS
-27 KLVTDGLKAADLGFD
+27 KLVTDGLKAADLEFD
-42 NVEAL
+42 KVEAL

-55 IIDGLPDKQPDLREE
+55 IVDGLPVKQPDLREE

-82 IAGFLAGNGVTLEQ
+82 INGFLAGNGVTLDQ

-102 PKGVFLFAIV
+102 PKGIFLFAIV

-117 DSADVIKDIIEDAM
+117 AASEVINDIIEDAM
-131 AKLPW
+131 NKLPW

-144 QKVRWVRQL
+144 QKIRWVRQL

-159 FDGKVIPASFGPV
+159 FDGKVIPVTYGPV
-172 TAGNITSGHR
+172 TAGDTTRGHR
-182 FLAPAT
+182 FLAPAE
-188 FSVANAAEYKAKLAF
+188 FSVANAADYKEKLRA
-203 AKVMLDREERKKVIL
+203 AKVMLDREERKQVIL
-218 DGARKLAASEGFTL
+218 EGAKKLAASEGVA
-232 LEDNGLLEEV
+232 LLEEV

-275 QKYFVVEDSNGKL
+275 QKYFVVEDKAGKL
-288 AARFITISNMV
+288 AARFITVSNMV
-299 TLDANAQII
+299 TADKNAKII

-334 EARLPKLDNIV
+334 QSRLPKLDNIV
-345 FHAKLGSLAARVLR
+345 FHAKLGSLAERVMR
-359 LRVLAREL
+359 LRGLAREL
-367 SADIPGCDVKLAD
+367 SADIPNCDVKLAD
-380 RAAEIAK
+380 RAAEIGK
-387 ADLVSN
+387 ADLVSQ

-422 IAQHYAPA
+422 IAEHYAPA
-430 GPSDMCPTAPVSVAV
+430 GPSDMCPTAPVSVAL

-456 FFTIDEK
+456 FFAIDEK

-483 VLENGLRVPLRR
+483 VLENGLRLPLGRI
-495 AFAFAVSQYP
+495 FAFAVSQYP
-505 EKIMLPPSP
+505 ADIRRDEAVQDL
-514 EGFGDSVNPL
+514 L
-524 KKIAISKEEKVR
+524 A
-536 EIVDSLMN
+536 
-544 FFTDRLKVHLRE
+544 FFADRLKVHLRE

-577 RLLARVDALADFVSG
+577 RLLARVEALSDFVSG

-614 KDEKS
+614 KDGTS

-629 TQDEERKLYE
+629 SLEEERKLYE
-639 ALINVRHKALPLLRA
+639 ALIDVRHKALPLLRD
-654 ENYAA
+654 EDYAA
-659 AMAEFAHLRGPV
+659 AMTEFARLREPV
-671 DAFFEG
+671 DTFFEK
-677 VTVNSDKA
+677 VTVNSDNA
-685 EERANRLKLLAQIR
+685 DERANRLKLLAQIR

>member
-20 RASEDLT
+20 RAAEDLS
-27 KLVTDGLKAADLGFD
+27 KLVTDGLKAADLAFD
-42 NVEAL
+42 KVEAL
-47 VTPRRLTL
+47 VTPRRLAL
-55 IIDGLPDKQPDLREE
+55 IIDGLPEKQPDLREE

-82 IAGFLAGNGVTLEQ
+82 ISGFLAGNGVTLDQ

-117 DSADVIKDIIEDAM
+117 PASDVLKDIIEDAM
-131 AKLPW
+131 NKLPW

-144 QKVRWVRQL
+144 HKVRWVRQL

-159 FDGKVIPASFGPV
+159 FDGKVIPVSYGPV
-172 TAGNITSGHR
+172 TAGDSTRGHR
-182 FLAPAT
+182 FLAPAE
-188 FSVANAAEYKAKLAF
+188 FSVANGADYEEKLRA
-203 AKVMLDREERKKVIL
+203 AKVMLDREERKQVIL
-218 DGARKLAASEGFTL
+218 DGARKLAAAEGFTL
-232 LEDNGLLEEV
+232 LEDDGLLEEV

-275 QKYFVVEDSNGKL
+275 QKYFVVEDKDGKL

-299 TLDANAQII
+299 TADNNAKII

-334 EARLPKLDNIV
+334 QSRLPKLDNIV
-345 FHAKLGSLAARVLR
+345 FHAKLGSLAERVLR
-359 LRVLAREL
+359 LRGLAREL
-367 SADIPGCDVKLAD
+367 SADIPNCNVKLAD
-380 RAAEIAK
+380 RAAEIGK
-387 ADLVSN
+387 ADLVSQ

-422 IAQHYAPA
+422 IAEHYAPA
-430 GPSDMCPTAPVSVAV
+430 GPSDSCPTAPVSVAV

-505 EKIMLPPSP
+505 ATIRRDEAVEDLL
-514 EGFGDSVNPL
+514 V
-524 KKIAISKEEKVR
+524 
-536 EIVDSLMN
+536 
-544 FFTDRLKVHLRE
+544 FFADRLKVHLRE

-577 RLLARVDALADFVSG
+577 RLLARVEALSDFVSG

-614 KDEKS
+614 KDDMF
-619 YDADVSADLL
+619 YDADVSASLL
-629 TQDEERKLYE
+629 REEEERKLYE
-639 ALINVRHKALPLLRA
+639 ALIDVRHKALPLLRD
-654 ENYAA
+654 EDYAA
-659 AMAEFAHLRGPV
+659 AMTEFARLREPV
-671 DAFFEG
+671 DAFFEK
-677 VTVNSDKA
+677 VTVNSDNA
-685 EERANRLKLLAQIR
+685 DERANRLKLLAQIR

>member
-20 RASEDLT
+20 RAAQDLS
-27 KLVTDGLKAADLGFD
+27 KLVTDGLKAADLAFD

-47 VTPRRLTL
+47 VTPRRLTV
-55 IIDGLPDKQPDLREE
+55 IVDGLPEKQPDLREE

-82 IAGFLAGNGVTLEQ
+82 INGFLASNGVTLDQ
-96 CEKRET
+96 CEKREM
-102 PKGVFLFAIV
+102 PKGTFLFAIV

-117 DSADVIKDIIEDAM
+117 PASDVIKDIIEEAM
-131 AKLPW
+131 NKLPW

-144 QKVRWVRQL
+144 QKIRWVRQL

-159 FDGKVIPASFGPV
+159 FDGKVIPVTYGPV
-172 TAGNITSGHR
+172 TASDATSGHR
-182 FLAPAT
+182 FLAPAE
-188 FSVANAAEYKAKLAF
+188 FSVANAADYKEKLRA
-203 AKVMLDREERKKVIL
+203 AKVMLDREERKQVIL
-218 DGARKLAASEGFTL
+218 DGAKKLANAEGFEL

-275 QKYFVVEDSNGKL
+275 QKYFVVEDKNGKL

-299 TLDANAQII
+299 TADNNAKII

-334 EARLPKLDNIV
+334 QSRLPKLDNIV
-345 FHAKLGSLAARVLR
+345 FHAKLGSLAERVLR
-359 LRVLAREL
+359 LRGLAREV
-367 SADIPGCDVKLAD
+367 SADITGCDVKLAD
-380 RAAEIAK
+380 RAAEIGK
-387 ADLVSN
+387 ADLVSQ

-422 IAQHYAPA
+422 IAEHYAPA
-430 GPSDMCPTAPVSVAV
+430 GPSDMCPTAPVSVAL

-483 VLENGLRVPLRR
+483 VLENGLRLPLRR
-495 AFAFAVSQYP
+495 VFTYAVSQYP
-505 EKIMLPPSP
+505 ADIRRDEAVEDL
-514 EGFGDSVNPL
+514 L
-524 KKIAISKEEKVR
+524 A
-536 EIVDSLMN
+536 
-544 FFTDRLKVHLRE
+544 FFADRLKVHLRE
-556 QGVRHDLVSAV
+556 KGVRHDLVSAV

-577 RLLARVDALADFVSG
+577 RLLARVEALSDFVSG

-614 KDEKS
+614 KDGTS
-619 YDADVSADLL
+619 FDADVSADLL
-629 TQDEERKLYE
+629 SQEEERKLYE
-639 ALINVRHKALPLLRA
+639 ALIDVRHKALPLLRD
-654 ENYAA
+654 EDYAA
-659 AMAEFAHLRGPV
+659 AMTEFARLREPV
-671 DAFFEG
+671 DAFFEK
-677 VTVNSDKA
+677 VTVNSDNA
-685 EERANRLKLLAQIR
+685 DERANRLKLLAQIR

>member
-42 NVEAL
+42 KVEAL

-299 TLDANAQII
+299 TMDANAQII

-334 EARLPKLDNIV
+334 EQRLPKLDNIV
-345 FHAKLGSLAARVLR
+345 FHAKLGSLAERVLR
-359 LRVLAREL
+359 LRGLAREL
-367 SADIPGCDVKLAD
+367 SADIPGCDIKLAD

-505 EKIMLPPSP
+505 ASIRRDE
-514 EGFGDSVNPL
+514 
-524 KKIAISKEEKVR
+524 A
-536 EIVDSLMN
+536 VDELLA
-544 FFTDRLKVHLRE
+544 FFADRLKVHLRE

-654 ENYAA
+654 ENYAE

-685 EERANRLKLLAQIR
+685 DERANRLKLLAQIR

>member
-20 RASEDLT
+20 RAAQDLT

-42 NVEAL
+42 KVEAL

-55 IIDGLPDKQPDLREE
+55 IVDGLPEKQPDLREE

-82 IAGFLAGNGVTLEQ
+82 INGFLAGNGVTLDQ

-117 DSADVIKDIIEDAM
+117 AASEVIKDIIEDAM
-131 AKLPW
+131 NKLPW

-144 QKVRWVRQL
+144 QKIRWVRQL

-159 FDGKVIPASFGPV
+159 FDGKIIPVTYGPV
-172 TAGNITSGHR
+172 TAGDTTRGHR
-182 FLAPAT
+182 FLAPAE
-188 FSVANAAEYKAKLAF
+188 FSVSNAAEYKEKLRA
-203 AKVMLDREERKKVIL
+203 AKVMLDREERKQVIL
-218 DGARKLAASEGFTL
+218 EGAKKLAASEGFAL

-275 QKYFVVEDSNGKL
+275 QKYFVVEDKAGKL
-288 AARFITISNMV
+288 AARFITVSNMI
-299 TLDANAQII
+299 TADNNAKII

-334 EARLPKLDNIV
+334 QSRLPKLDNIV
-345 FHAKLGSLAARVLR
+345 FHAKLGSLAERVMR
-359 LRVLAREL
+359 LRGLAREL
-367 SADIPGCDVKLAD
+367 SADIPNCDVKLAD
-380 RAAEIAK
+380 RAAEIGK
-387 ADLVSN
+387 ADLVSQ
-393 MVFEFTELQG
+393 MVFGFTELQG

-422 IAQHYAPA
+422 IAEHYAPA
-430 GPSDMCPTAPVSVAV
+430 GPSDMCPTAPVSVAL

-456 FFTIDEK
+456 FFAIDEK

-483 VLENGLRVPLRR
+483 VLENGLRLPLGRI
-495 AFAFAVSQYP
+495 FAFAVSQYP
-505 EKIMLPPSP
+505 ADIRRDEAVQDL
-514 EGFGDSVNPL
+514 L
-524 KKIAISKEEKVR
+524 A
-536 EIVDSLMN
+536 
-544 FFTDRLKVHLRE
+544 FFADRLKVHLRE

-577 RLLARVDALADFVSG
+577 RLLARVEALSDFVSG

-614 KDEKS
+614 KDGTS

-629 TQDEERKLYE
+629 SLEEERKLYE
-639 ALINVRHKALPLLRA
+639 ALIDVRHKALPLLRD
-654 ENYAA
+654 EDYAA
-659 AMAEFAHLRGPV
+659 AMTEFARLREPV
-671 DAFFEG
+671 DTFFEK
-677 VTVNSDKA
+677 VTVNSDNA
-685 EERANRLKLLAQIR
+685 DERANRLKLLAQIR
-699 TALHDIA
+699 TALHDVA

>member
-27 KLVTDGLKAADLGFD
+27 KLVTDGLKVADLGFD
-42 NVEAL
+42 KVEAL

-55 IIDGLPDKQPDLREE
+55 IINGLPDKQPDLREE

-345 FHAKLGSLAARVLR
+345 FHAKLGSLAERVLR
-359 LRVLAREL
+359 LRGLAREL
-367 SADIPGCDVKLAD
+367 SADIPGCDIKLAD

-505 EKIMLPPSP
+505 ASIRRDE
-514 EGFGDSVNPL
+514 
-524 KKIAISKEEKVR
+524 A
-536 EIVDSLMN
+536 VDELLA
-544 FFTDRLKVHLRE
+544 FFADRLKVHLRE

-654 ENYAA
+654 ENYAE

-685 EERANRLKLLAQIR
+685 DERANRLKLLAQIR

>member
-27 KLVTDGLKAADLGFD
+27 KLVTDGLKAADLAFD

-55 IIDGLPDKQPDLREE
+55 IINGLPDKQPDLREE

-299 TLDANAQII
+299 TMDANAQII

-345 FHAKLGSLAARVLR
+345 FHAKLGSLAERVLR
-359 LRVLAREL
+359 LRGLAREL

-495 AFAFAVSQYP
+495 TFAFAVSQYP
-505 EKIMLPPSP
+505 ASIRRDE
-514 EGFGDSVNPL
+514 
-524 KKIAISKEEKVR
+524 A
-536 EIVDSLMN
+536 VDELLA
-544 FFTDRLKVHLRE
+544 FFADRLKVHLRE

-654 ENYAA
+654 ENYAE

>member
-20 RASEDLT
+20 RAAEDLT

-42 NVEAL
+42 KVEAL

-55 IIDGLPDKQPDLREE
+55 IVDGLPEKQPDLREE

-82 IAGFLAGNGVTLEQ
+82 INGFLAGNGVTLNQ

-117 DSADVIKDIIEDAM
+117 AASEVIKDIIEDAM
-131 AKLPW
+131 NKLPW

-159 FDGKVIPASFGPV
+159 FDGKVIPVTYVPV
-172 TAGNITSGHR
+172 TAGDTTRGHR
-182 FLAPAT
+182 FLAPAE
-188 FSVANAAEYKAKLAF
+188 FSVSNAAEYKEKLRA
-203 AKVMLDREERKKVIL
+203 AKVMLDREERKQVIL
-218 DGARKLAASEGFTL
+218 EGAKKLAVSEGFEL

-275 QKYFVVEDSNGKL
+275 QKYFVVEDKAGKL
-288 AARFITISNMV
+288 AARFITVSNMI
-299 TLDANAQII
+299 TADNNAKII

-334 EARLPKLDNIV
+334 QSRLPKLDNIV
-345 FHAKLGSLAARVLR
+345 FHAKLGSLADRVLR
-359 LRVLAREL
+359 LRGLAREV
-367 SADIPGCDVKLAD
+367 SAEIPGCDVKLAD
-380 RAAEIAK
+380 RAAEIGK
-387 ADLVSN
+387 ADLVSQ

-422 IAQHYAPA
+422 IAEHYAPA
-430 GPSDMCPTAPVSVAV
+430 GPSDMCPTAPVSVAL

-456 FFTIDEK
+456 FFAIDEK

-483 VLENGLRVPLRR
+483 VLENGLRLPLRR
-495 AFAFAVSQYP
+495 LFAFAVSQYP
-505 EKIMLPPSP
+505 ATIRRDEAVEDL
-514 EGFGDSVNPL
+514 L
-524 KKIAISKEEKVR
+524 A
-536 EIVDSLMN
+536 
-544 FFTDRLKVHLRE
+544 FFADRLKVHLRE

-577 RLLARVDALADFVSG
+577 RLLARVEALSDFVSG

-614 KDEKS
+614 KDDTS
-619 YDADVSADLL
+619 YKADVSADLL
-629 TQDEERKLYE
+629 SLEEERKLYE
-639 ALINVRHKALPLLRA
+639 ALIDVRHKALPLLRD
-654 ENYAA
+654 EDYAA
-659 AMAEFAHLRGPV
+659 AMTEFARLREPV
-671 DAFFEG
+671 DAFFEK
-677 VTVNSDKA
+677 VTVNSDNA
-685 EERANRLKLLAQIR
+685 DERANRLKLLAQIR

>member
-20 RASEDLT
+20 RAAQDLS
-27 KLVTDGLKAADLGFD
+27 KLVADGLKAADLGFD
-42 NVEAL
+42 AVEAL

-55 IIDGLPDKQPDLREE
+55 IVDGLPEKQPDLREE

-82 IAGFLAGNGVTLEQ
+82 INGFLAGNGVTLEQ

-117 DSADVIKDIIEDAM
+117 AASEVIKDIIEDAM
-131 AKLPW
+131 HKLPW

-144 QKVRWVRQL
+144 QKIRWVRQL

-159 FDGKVIPASFGPV
+159 FDGKVIPVTYGPV
-172 TAGNITSGHR
+172 TAGDSTRGHR
-182 FLAPAT
+182 FLAPAE
-188 FSVANAAEYKAKLAF
+188 FSVANAVDYKEKLRA
-203 AKVMLDREERKKVIL
+203 AKVMLDREERKQVIL
-218 DGARKLAASEGFTL
+218 DGAKKLAAGEGFVL

-275 QKYFVVEDSNGKL
+275 QKYFVVEDKNGKL
-288 AARFITISNMV
+288 AARFITVSNMI
-299 TLDANAQII
+299 TADNNAKII

-334 EARLPKLDNIV
+334 QSRLPKLDNIV
-345 FHAKLGSLAARVLR
+345 FHAKLGSVAERVLR
-359 LRVLAREL
+359 LRGLAREV
-367 SADIPGCDVKLAD
+367 SGEIPGCDVKLAD
-380 RAAEIAK
+380 RAAEIGK
-387 ADLVSN
+387 ADLVSQ

-422 IAQHYAPA
+422 IAEHYAPA
-430 GPSDMCPTAPVSVAV
+430 GPSDMCPTAPVSVAL

-456 FFTIDEK
+456 FFAIDEK

-483 VLENGLRVPLRR
+483 VLENGLRLPLGRI
-495 AFAFAVSQYP
+495 FAFAVSQYP
-505 EKIMLPPSP
+505 ADIRRDGAVEDL
-514 EGFGDSVNPL
+514 L
-524 KKIAISKEEKVR
+524 A
-536 EIVDSLMN
+536 
-544 FFTDRLKVHLRE
+544 FFADRLKVHLRE

-577 RLLARVDALADFVSG
+577 RLLARVEALSDFVSG

-614 KDEKS
+614 KDDMS

-629 TQDEERKLYE
+629 SLDEERKLYE
-639 ALINVRHKALPLLRA
+639 ALIDVRHKALPLLRD
-654 ENYAA
+654 EDYAA
-659 AMAEFAHLRGPV
+659 AMTEFARLREPV
-671 DAFFEG
+671 DAFFEK
-677 VTVNSDKA
+677 VTVNSDNA
-685 EERANRLKLLAQIR
+685 AERANRLKLLAQIR

>member
-27 KLVTDGLKAADLGFD
+27 KLVIDGLKAADLAFD

-55 IIDGLPDKQPDLREE
+55 IIDGLPEKQPDLREE

-275 QKYFVVEDSNGKL
+275 QKYFVVEDSTGKL

-345 FHAKLGSLAARVLR
+345 FHAKLGSLAERVLR
-359 LRVLAREL
+359 LRGLAREL

-412 DGEAPEVANA
+412 DGEALEVANA

-505 EKIMLPPSP
+505 ASIRRDE
-514 EGFGDSVNPL
+514 
-524 KKIAISKEEKVR
+524 A
-536 EIVDSLMN
+536 VDELLA
-544 FFTDRLKVHLRE
+544 FFADRLKVHLRE